1 MARVNKESDPRLL
14 RVVSCF
20 VGLAVP
26 VGLPDVDQ
34 RGRVSCEGH
43 ALRFAVWGALV
54 VDFDLG
60 SADTELTAN
69 EEMLMRRGRE
79 RALRLAVGI
88 AAAALLSGGSAW
100 ALSGGM
106 PGLGHSDARV
116 QPADVD
122 DSTTTTSFDDSTTTT
137 NVDDSTTTTSFD
149 DSTTTTSF
157 DDSTTTTTRFDGQT
171 TTTVASCKPGWGYG
185 DENHCHSGP
194 PGKKKGGDDAVQPCK
209 PGWGYGDKNHCHSG
223 PPGQR
228 KHD

>member
-1 MARVNKESDPRLL
+1 
-14 RVVSCF
+14 
-20 VGLAVP
+20 
-26 VGLPDVDQ
+26 
-34 RGRVSCEGH
+34 
-43 ALRFAVWGALV
+43 
-54 VDFDLG
+54 
-60 SADTELTAN
+60 
-69 EEMLMRRGRE
+69 MRRGRE
-79 RALRLAVGI
+79 RALRLVVGV

-100 ALSGGM
+100 ALSGGV

-116 QPADVD
+116 QQADVD
-122 DSTTTTSFDDSTTTT
+122 GSTTTT
-137 NVDDSTTTTSFD
+137 NVDGSTSTTNIDGSTTTT
-149 DSTTTTSF
+149 TF